1 MLFTEVHY
9 VSIRKRINTTRPG
22 VILQIFFFHMVHI
35 VILFILW
42 SLSIKFSYEVLST
55 TTDNGIKKNYHIHQE
70 STLAVK
76 LWTPDDDIRL
86 NATITQTG
94 TFCVS
99 FHTYL
104 KNSSFC
110 AYCAFL
116 LEGCRHYEHN
126 FLFGLWKNLSSV

>member
-1 MLFTEVHY
+1 M
-9 VSIRKRINTTRPG
+9 
-22 VILQIFFFHMVHI
+22 
-35 VILFILW
+35 
-42 SLSIKFSYEVLST
+42 
-55 TTDNGIKKNYHIHQE
+55 
-70 STLAVK
+70 AVK

-116 LEGCRHYEHN
+116 LEGCRHYGHN
-126 FLFGLWKNLSSV
+126 FVGFVKKSVISLVRQVRLVIFFSYRNLSSLTNPERRLRAGQILVSPVRPGLMLWCRSSP

>member
-22 VILQIFFFHMVHI
+22 VILQIFFF
-35 VILFILW
+35 FTW
-42 SLSIKFSYEVLST
+42 FTLSYCLYFDLCQSSFHTKFCQPLLTMEL
-55 TTDNGIKKNYHIHQE
+55 KKNYHIHQE

-116 LEGCRHYEHN
+116 LEGCRHYGHN
-126 FLFGLWKNLSSV
+126 FLFGL